1 MKRIRS
7 GMTLLATVTLCGSLL
22 AGIPA
27 IANASG
33 SVDSPVTS
41 SRSFTPGN
49 KVRARLLDES
59 VATTVEKDSK
69 WGGIESLNVPTTKS
83 QAEKDA
89 EANQA
94 AAQQEA
100 AQRQQAA
107 AQQAAAASR
116 SSSRFSLP
124 TDGIATGSGL
134 DIVNFALKFQ
144 GVPYVFGGTDPSTGF
159 DCSGFTQYVFGKFG
173 INLPRTSGAQATVG
187 VAVTDPAPGDLMVT
201 PDGGHVGIYVGNG
214 YMVHAPAPGQS
225 VTYQKVYQT
234 FNYRRL
240 V

>member
-7 GMTLLATVTLCGSLL
+7 GMTLLATVALCGSLL

-27 IANASG
+27 VANAS
-33 SVDSPVTS
+33 SSADSPVTS

-94 AAQQEA
+94 AAQQAA
-100 AQRQQAA
+100 AQR
-107 AQQAAAASR
+107 QQAAAASR

-124 TDGIATGSGL
+124 TDGTATGTGL

-159 DCSGFTQYVFGKFG
+159 DCSGFTQYVFAKFG
-173 INLPRTSGAQATVG
+173 IRLPRTTEAQATVG
-187 VAVTDPAPGDLMVT
+187 VAVSDPAPGDLMVA
-201 PDGGHVGIYVGNG
+201 PDEKHVGIYIGNG
-214 YMVHAPAPGQS
+214 YMIHAPDVGQT
-225 VTYQKVYQT
+225 VKVQEVYGP

-240 V
+240 I

>member
-27 IANASG
+27 VANAS
-33 SVDSPVTS
+33 SSADSPVTS

-94 AAQQEA
+94 AAQQAA

-107 AQQAAAASR
+107 AHQAAASR
-116 SSSRFSLP
+116 SSSRYSLM
-124 TDGIATGSGL
+124 TDGTATGSGQK
-134 DIVNFALKFQ
+134 IAEEALKYQ
-144 GVPYVFGGTDPSTGF
+144 GVPYLFGGTDPVRGF
-159 DCSGFTQYVFGKFG
+159 DCSGFTQYVFGIFG
-173 INLPRTSGAQATVG
+173 IHLPRTSGAQATVG
-187 VAVTDPAPGDLMVT
+187 VAVSDPAPGDLMVT

>member
-7 GMTLLATVTLCGSLL
+7 GMTLLATVILCGSLL

-27 IANASG
+27 VANAS
-33 SVDSPVTS
+33 SSADSPVTS

-107 AQQAAAASR
+107 AASR

-144 GVPYVFGGTDPSTGF
+144 GVPYVFGGTDPKSGF
-159 DCSGFTQYVFGKFG
+159 DCSGFTQYVFGNFG
-173 INLPRTSGAQATVG
+173 INLPRTSEAQATVG
-187 VAVTDPAPGDLMVT
+187 VAVTDPAPGDLMVA
-201 PDGGHVGIYVGNG
+201 PDTHHVAIYVGNG
-214 YMVHAPAPGQS
+214 YMVHAPDTGQL
-225 VTYQKVYQT
+225 VKVQEVYGT

-240 V
+240 I